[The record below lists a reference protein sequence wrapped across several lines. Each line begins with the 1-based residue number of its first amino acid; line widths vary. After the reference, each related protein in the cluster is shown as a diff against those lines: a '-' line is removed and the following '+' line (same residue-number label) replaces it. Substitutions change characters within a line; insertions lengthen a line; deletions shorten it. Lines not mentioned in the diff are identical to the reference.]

1 MTIPKKYESDY
12 ELYRKKK
19 MNCRLIKLTD
29 AGKLRVKV
37 LVAITGGRGSQ
48 KRFNGFFEDFADINL
63 VGDTFADLYLLT
75 ERKPIRVKYSNG
87 DVLIEDDV

>member
-1 MTIPKKYESDY
+1 MIIPKKYESDY

-19 MNCRLIKLTD
+19 LHCRLIKLAD

-87 DVLIEDDV
+87 DVLIEDDI